1 MAEHTPWLVVR
12 APVPRPALRLFCLP
26 YAGGNAGAFET
37 WRTGLP
43 RSVEVNAVQY
53 PGRRER
59 ADEPAH
65 RRMTPLVQALE
76 AALAPH
82 LDRPYVV
89 YGDCLGAYVAF
100 ELVRRLAR
108 RGHRPADLLVVSSAV
123 PPHRAGVEPDWSAMD
138 DAAFL
143 AELVALGTMPP
154 AVAGHP
160 ELAAAALP
168 AARADFELGRSYRL
182 RDPDPVGVPVT
193 AIVGDADPHVPA
205 TQAAA
210 WADLTTAGCT
220 TLTVPGG
227 HDLLARAD
235 AGLLRAV
242 RSALAGKEPS

>member
-1 MAEHTPWLVVR
+1 MADRDPWLVVR

-26 YAGGNAGAFET
+26 YAGGNAGAFES

-59 ADEPAH
+59 AAEAAP

-82 LDRPYVV
+82 LDRPYAV

-108 RGHRPADLLVVSSAV
+108 RGHRPADALVVSSAV
-123 PPHRAGVEPDWSAMD
+123 PPHRSGVEPDYSTLD

-143 AELVALGTMPP
+143 AELVALGTLPP

-160 ELAAAALP
+160 DLAAAALP

-182 RDPDPVGVPVT
+182 RDADPVATPVT
-193 AIVGDADPHVPA
+193 VVVGDADPHVSA
-205 TQAAA
+205 VDAAA

-220 TLTVPGG
+220 MLTVPGG

-242 RSALAGKEPS
+242 RTALTGKEPS